1 MNQVLLWA
9 LCVLVASVLL
19 FGVKVAKKG
28 EWQEDFLSLSTS
40 KSLLGVFAVLIV
52 LHHLAQLMGNLQ
64 MDPGPLAY
72 LEYVGVCFVGMFFFF
87 SGYGLMYSKNN
98 RDDYFDGFLRKRL
111 SSILVPFYFCILIFV
126 AFSLL
131 MQMPM
136 QPMEIVAYLS
146 GWWLLNTQM
155 WYVVEIAFLYVAFYV
170 IFRLVKNETAGLWVM
185 GLFITVMV
193 VASILIGHGPECESD
208 KWLQGEWWFNTTYMF
223 LIGMIVAKHEEKVIA
238 FAKKYYPVLLVV
250 SVLAAIGFA
259 FPAVSRVQSGT
270 YYCEYDPS
278 FTMAMVFGIKLLT
291 LVFQFSMTF
300 FAIAAILLVM
310 MKIKCGNV
318 VTVFLGKV
326 ALELYLIHNLYL
338 IMFGYMGVGGITQPG
353 VLAMIVVICAL
364 LTACVIHVPIS
375 WMVKSFCG
383 NNKIE
388 EKK

>member
-9 LCVLVASVLL
+9 LCVLVAGVLL

-64 MDPGPLAY
+64 MNPGPLAY

-87 SGYGLMYSKNN
+87 SGYGLMYSKNK
-98 RDDYFDGFLRKRL
+98 REDYFDGFLRKRL
-111 SSILVPFYFCILIFV
+111 TSILVPFYFCIIIFV
-126 AFSLL
+126 AFSLF

-155 WYVVEIAFLYVAFYV
+155 WYVVEIAFLYLAFYV
-170 IFRLVKNETAGLWVM
+170 IFRLVKNETAGLWLM
-185 GLFITVMV
+185 GIFITAMV

-223 LIGMIVAKHEEKVIA
+223 LIGMIFAKHEQKLVA
-238 FAKKYYPVLLVV
+238 FAKKYYPVLLVI
-250 SVLAAIGFA
+250 STLAAVGLS
-259 FPAVSRVQSGT
+259 FPAVSRVQAGT
-270 YYCEYDPS
+270 YYCEYEPGLS
-278 FTMAMVFGIKLLT
+278 LASVFGIKLLT
-291 LVFQFSMTF
+291 LIFQFAMTF
-300 FAIAAILLVM
+300 FTIAAILLVM
-310 MKIKCGNV
+310 MKVKCQNAV
-318 VTVFLGKV
+318 MKSLGKV

-338 IMFGYMGVGGITQPG
+338 IMFGYMGIGGITQPG
-353 VLAMIVVICAL
+353 ILTLAVVICAL
-364 LTACVIHVPIS
+364 VTAYVIHVPIRRLVRLIS
-375 WMVKSFCG
+375 G
-383 NNKIE
+383 NK
-388 EKK
+388 

>member
-9 LCVLVASVLL
+9 LCVLVAGVLL

-64 MDPGPLAY
+64 MNPGPLAY

-87 SGYGLMYSKNN
+87 SGYGLMYSKNK
-98 RDDYFDGFLRKRL
+98 REDYFDGFLRKRL
-111 SSILVPFYFCILIFV
+111 TSILVPFYFCIIIFV
-126 AFSLL
+126 AFSLF

-155 WYVVEIAFLYVAFYV
+155 WYVVEIAFLYLAFYV
-170 IFRLVKNETAGLWVM
+170 IFRLVKNETAGLWLM
-185 GLFITVMV
+185 GIFITAMV

-223 LIGMIVAKHEEKVIA
+223 LIGMIFAKHEQKLVA
-238 FAKKYYPVLLVV
+238 FAKKYYPVLLVI
-250 SVLAAIGFA
+250 STLAAVGLS
-259 FPAVSRVQSGT
+259 FPAVSRVQAGT
-270 YYCEYDPS
+270 YYCEYEPGLS
-278 FTMAMVFGIKLLT
+278 LASVFGIKLLT
-291 LVFQFSMTF
+291 LIFQFAMTF
-300 FAIAAILLVM
+300 FTIAAILLVM
-310 MKIKCGNV
+310 MKVKCQNAV
-318 VTVFLGKV
+318 MKSLGKV

-338 IMFGYMGVGGITQPG
+338 IMFGYMGIGGITQPG
-353 VLAMIVVICAL
+353 ILTLAVVICTL
-364 LTACVIHVPIS
+364 VTAYVIHVPIRRLVRLIS
-375 WMVKSFCG
+375 G
-383 NNKIE
+383 NK
-388 EKK
+388 

>member
-9 LCVLVASVLL
+9 LCVLVAGVLL

-64 MDPGPLAY
+64 MNPGPLAY

-87 SGYGLMYSKNN
+87 SGYGLMYSKNK
-98 RDDYFDGFLRKRL
+98 REDYFDGFLRKRL
-111 SSILVPFYFCILIFV
+111 TIILVPFYFCIIIFV
-126 AFSLL
+126 AFSLF

-155 WYVVEIAFLYVAFYV
+155 WYVVEIAFLYLAFYV
-170 IFRLVKNETAGLWVM
+170 IFRLVKNETAGLWLM
-185 GLFITVMV
+185 GIFITAMV

-223 LIGMIVAKHEEKVIA
+223 LIGMIFAKHEQKLVA
-238 FAKKYYPVLLVV
+238 FAKKYYPVLLVI
-250 SVLAAIGFA
+250 STLAAVGLS
-259 FPAVSRVQSGT
+259 FPAVSRVQAGT
-270 YYCEYDPS
+270 YYCEYEPGLS
-278 FTMAMVFGIKLLT
+278 LASVFGIKLLT
-291 LVFQFSMTF
+291 LIFQFAMTF
-300 FAIAAILLVM
+300 FTIAAILLVM
-310 MKIKCGNV
+310 MKVKCQNAV
-318 VTVFLGKV
+318 MKSLGKV

-338 IMFGYMGVGGITQPG
+338 IMFGYMGIGGITQPG
-353 VLAMIVVICAL
+353 ILTLAVVICAL
-364 LTACVIHVPIS
+364 VTAYVIHVPIRRLVRLIS
-375 WMVKSFCG
+375 G
-383 NNKIE
+383 NK
-388 EKK
+388 

>member
-9 LCVLVASVLL
+9 LCVLVAGVLL

-64 MDPGPLAY
+64 MNPGPLAY

-87 SGYGLMYSKNN
+87 SGYGLMYSKNK
-98 RDDYFDGFLRKRL
+98 REDYFDGFLRKRL
-111 SSILVPFYFCILIFV
+111 TSILVPFYFCIIIFV
-126 AFSLL
+126 AFSLF

-155 WYVVEIAFLYVAFYV
+155 WYVVEIAFLYLAFYV
-170 IFRLVKNETAGLWVM
+170 IFRLVKNEAAGLWLM
-185 GLFITVMV
+185 GIFITAMV

-223 LIGMIVAKHEEKVIA
+223 LIGMIFAKHEQKLVA
-238 FAKKYYPVLLVV
+238 FAKKYYPVLLVI
-250 SVLAAIGFA
+250 STLAAVGLS
-259 FPAVSRVQSGT
+259 FPAVSRVQAGT
-270 YYCEYDPS
+270 YYCEYEPGLS
-278 FTMAMVFGIKLLT
+278 LASVFGIKLLT
-291 LVFQFSMTF
+291 LIFQFAMTF
-300 FAIAAILLVM
+300 FTIAAILLVM
-310 MKIKCGNV
+310 MKVKCQNAV
-318 VTVFLGKV
+318 MKSLGKV

-338 IMFGYMGVGGITQPG
+338 IMFGYMGIGGITQPG
-353 VLAMIVVICAL
+353 ILTLAVVICAL
-364 LTACVIHVPIS
+364 VTAYVIHVPIRRLVRLIS
-375 WMVKSFCG
+375 G
-383 NNKIE
+383 NK
-388 EKK
+388 